1 MHPFFGG
8 REGFGLE
15 GRGGRGAGDGS
26 RGRGYGDGMGMGR
39 GRRDRG
45 GPDGSLGDPRE
56 RFREHM
62 HAVRELFGLSGRGDF
77 GDEGGFRGERGGRG
91 GDGGHGHGGRGGRRE
106 RLFDSGDFRVLI
118 LHLLA
123 QQEPRHGYEIIKA
136 IGQLAGDDY
145 SPSPGAIYP
154 TLTFLEE
161 SGSIAI
167 VDPQDTRKRY
177 VLTDEGRKQLAEQD
191 EAVQRMLRR
200 LEMHQLRTRAQ
211 RPAELTRATE
221 NLRTSLRLRLGQGN
235 VDREVL
241 EKVAEILDRAAVEI
255 QRV

>member
-1 MHPFFGG
+1 
-8 REGFGLE
+8 
-15 GRGGRGAGDGS
+15 
-26 RGRGYGDGMGMGR
+26 
-39 GRRDRG
+39 
-45 GPDGSLGDPRE
+45 
-56 RFREHM
+56 M
-62 HAVRELFGLSGRGDF
+62 HAVRERFGLSGRGDF
-77 GDEGGFRGERGGRG
+77 GDEGGFRGERGDHGGRGGRG

>member
-8 REGFGLE
+8 REGFGFE
-15 GRGGRGAGDGS
+15 GRGAGDGS

-39 GRRDRG
+39 GRGGRG

-62 HAVRELFGLSGRGDF
+62 HAVSERFGLSGRGDF